1 MEKVKKVIR
10 NTLKHN
16 EPLRLFVRKVHV
28 ALKQSRYRRIAEKV
42 DIDEKMVL
50 FETFMGRQY
59 GDNPKAI
66 YEYMISRPEF
76 DDYRFVWVMNDAEKA
91 AAIPQLK
98 RAETVKLLS
107 DAYYR
112 ACASAKYVITNSN
125 LDYGIIRKDGQVFLQ
140 TWHGTPLKRLRC
152 DIEAE
157 KGNVLNSLREIRMK
171 NDLDVVRY
179 DYFISP
185 SAFSTEKFTSAF
197 NLKALGKEDIIIET
211 GYPRNDFLF
220 NYEEKDAE
228 EIRTKLGVPA
238 SKKVMLYA
246 PTFRDNQHDGS
257 GYTYDTHLDFDRL
270 REEFGDE
277 YVILFRAHYFV
288 ANQFDFS
295 RYEGFVYDVS
305 ALDDITPLYLISD
318 LLITDYSS
326 VFFDYANL
334 KRPVLFY
341 MYDLEQYA
349 NDIRGFYFSLDE
361 LPGPILKTEDE
372 LVDAIRRVEETEE
385 EYRDKYRAFNEKF
398 NYLDDGNAAGRV
410 IDELKM
416 ENQK

>member
-1 MEKVKKVIR
+1 
-10 NTLKHN
+10 
-16 EPLRLFVRKVHV
+16 
-28 ALKQSRYRRIAEKV
+28 
-42 DIDEKMVL
+42 
-50 FETFMGRQY
+50 
-59 GDNPKAI
+59 
-66 YEYMISRPEF
+66 
-76 DDYRFVWVMNDAEKA
+76 
-91 AAIPQLK
+91 
-98 RAETVKLLS
+98 
-107 DAYYR
+107 
-112 ACASAKYVITNSN
+112 
-125 LDYGIIRKDGQVFLQ
+125 
-140 TWHGTPLKRLRC
+140 
-152 DIEAE
+152 
-157 KGNVLNSLREIRMK
+157 
-171 NDLDVVRY
+171 
-179 DYFISP
+179 
-185 SAFSTEKFTSAF
+185 
-197 NLKALGKEDIIIET
+197 
-211 GYPRNDFLF
+211 
-220 NYEEKDAE
+220 
-228 EIRTKLGVPA
+228 
-238 SKKVMLYA
+238 MLYA

-372 LVDAIRRVEETEE
+372 LVDAIRRVEETPVWKYYTPGMKYDTVLSRTRLFVTDYSSIAYDAFYRGASVVFFWKDKDECMKEYGKSAHLMLTEDLAFGDICMTEE
-385 EYRDKYRAFNEKF
+385 ELRASVRESYDNPPKQEYEDNYRKIVAFH
-398 NYLDDGNAAGRV
+398 DGKNTDRFIAMAKKDGILCAAAEPTGRSWPQPS
-410 IDELKM
+410 ISPPTILSRLIS
-416 ENQK
+416 